1 MRAPIDLSLT
11 VACAVVLLGNLA
23 DGLFTLTFLQL
34 QLARELNPVMRWL
47 YEGSPLAF
55 MVGKLSMVQL
65 GAVLLA
71 HHRAL
76 PLAQNLMRAAA
87 AVYSL
92 IVGYHLSLVC
102 LLA

>member
-1 MRAPIDLSLT
+1 
-11 VACAVVLLGNLA
+11 
-23 DGLFTLTFLQL
+23 
-34 QLARELNPVMRWL
+34 
-47 YEGSPLAF
+47 
-55 MVGKLSMVQL
+55 
-65 GAVLLA
+65 VLLA